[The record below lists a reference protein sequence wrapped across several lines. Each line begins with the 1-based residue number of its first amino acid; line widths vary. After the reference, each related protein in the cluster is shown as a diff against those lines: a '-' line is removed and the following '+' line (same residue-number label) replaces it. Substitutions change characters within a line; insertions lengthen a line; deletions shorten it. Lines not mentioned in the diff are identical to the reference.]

1 MSELNANVESDE
13 GESESESEQEEEDE
27 EVKFYAEGDRHGSML
42 LKPEESEHSGHA
54 SQTLSQMEE

>member
-42 LKPEESEHSGHA
+42 LKPE
-54 SQTLSQMEE
+54 